1 MFINNLT
8 NDLYVGSSLNLTKRM
23 SSHFY
28 YASTEKMKTILARA
42 MRKYELHNFSLA
54 ILEFCEKD
62 LITSIKLEQK

>member
-28 YASTEKMKTILARA
+28 YASTEKMQTILARA
-42 MRKYELHNFSLA
+42 MRKS
-54 ILEFCEKD
+54 
-62 LITSIKLEQK
+62 

>member
-23 SSHFY
+23 TSHFY
-28 YASTEKMKTILARA
+28 YASTDKMKTILARS
-42 MRKYELHNFSLA
+42 MRKYGLHNFSLA

-62 LITSIKLEQK
+62 VITSIKLEQK